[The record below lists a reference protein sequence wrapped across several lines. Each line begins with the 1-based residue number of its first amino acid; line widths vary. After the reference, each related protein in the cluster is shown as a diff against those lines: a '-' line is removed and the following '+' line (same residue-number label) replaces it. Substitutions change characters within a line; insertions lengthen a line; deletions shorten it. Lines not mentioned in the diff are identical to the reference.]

1 MLPTETLLGE
11 NTVHFGP
18 TLAYDKNY
26 AITEVL
32 QGDSLRFGEKL
43 SSGQFLKADSEET
56 NVTPHKGN
64 FQITRKDDNNFQLTL
79 FATSAHQ
86 GNGENSADM
95 SNLDQV
101 RQESVTP
108 PISTQLG
115 DQFPADFPPTE
126 RSLGSADILVSCTST
141 LAESH
146 IAGENNE
153 QHSSHI
159 NAMDSKVRLPSA
171 SLSITGSIQD
181 HETSMLIDTGASV
194 TAVSNAFLSTLPT
207 PPILQSSLLLSVR
220 TVSGEQLPVRGQATL
235 TFLIGDRTY
244 ISNTLVIANLSYP
257 VVLGR
262 DFLTQCG
269 SVIDLK
275 EHTLILG
282 ACNVVPLQSS
292 FPVASS
298 NTEEPISVHAC
309 ATYIPPPLSESA
321 IPVSPKSSLPEGKTG
336 LIEHN
341 PKLAE
346 RYHVYGASQL
356 VNYGNFYAFSRFYVC
371 HRHL

>member
-1 MLPTETLLGE
+1 
-11 NTVHFGP
+11 
-18 TLAYDKNY
+18 
-26 AITEVL
+26 
-32 QGDSLRFGEKL
+32 
-43 SSGQFLKADSEET
+43 
-56 NVTPHKGN
+56 
-64 FQITRKDDNNFQLTL
+64 
-79 FATSAHQ
+79 
-86 GNGENSADM
+86 
-95 SNLDQV
+95 
-101 RQESVTP
+101 
-108 PISTQLG
+108 
-115 DQFPADFPPTE
+115 
-126 RSLGSADILVSCTST
+126 
-141 LAESH
+141 
-146 IAGENNE
+146 
-153 QHSSHI
+153 
-159 NAMDSKVRLPSA
+159 MDSKVRLPSA

-207 PPILQSSLLLSVR
+207 PPTLQSSLLPSVR

-298 NTEEPISVHAC
+298 NTEEPISVHAY

-321 IPVSPKSSLPEGKTG
+321 IPVSPKSSLPVGKTG

-346 RYHVYGASQL
+346 RYHVCGASQL